1 MFSNSQN
8 VTINRK
14 ISGRTTKAMT
24 SNITEFQ
31 LIPASKEP
39 ASSIKDKLVTVSSQ
53 PGVYLMKDVHGK
65 VIYVGKAR
73 SLKKRLASYFPRIG
87 NSTSRMDMK
96 TEILVQNI
104 SDFDTIITDSEK
116 EALIL
121 ESNLIKRYKPRY
133 NVILKDDKRYPSLRL
148 DINNPY
154 PNLTV
159 VRKISKD
166 GALYFGPFSSSAA
179 VQKTLKII
187 HKTFKLRKCKQK
199 DFKRRTRPCLNYQI
213 ASCFAPCCLD
223 VDKKNYNDIVKEV
236 VLFLK
241 GRTPALIKKLKQEM
255 ISAANVRDYEK
266 AAVLRDKMFAL
277 EQTLE
282 KQVVV
287 TNDFKDR
294 DVLGIAKSEENSIVT
309 LLFIRSGFLV
319 GTRNFIFSETM
330 STKSEMI
337 GAFILQYYDKTHFVP
352 KEILVPIPLEDA
364 FLTEEIL
371 SNIKGQ
377 KVKILS
383 PKRGKKVRLVKMA
396 CQNAKNS
403 LREHITEVSKDT
415 QLLVRLQQRLKM
427 DRLPF
432 RIECFDNSSI
442 SGKDAVSCMVVFEKG
457 KPNKSL
463 YRKYKLKTAMAKDDY
478 ACMAEVLNRR
488 YGKGKTSESYPD
500 ILMVDGG
507 KGQLSIAVSVI
518 ASLKLEKEIQL
529 ISIAKKNETKGETQD
544 KIYKPG
550 QANPV
555 NLGREGDLILFLE
568 RIRDEAHR
576 FAITFHRKRRSKTL
590 MHSSLDSIQ
599 GVGEKRKLILLK
611 HFKSIKNIRAATLG
625 ELSALP
631 GISYKTAEKIKKSLE
646 SSE

>member
-1 MFSNSQN
+1 M
-8 VTINRK
+8 
-14 ISGRTTKAMT
+14 
-24 SNITEFQ
+24 
-31 LIPASKEP
+31 ASKKIKFESTSVGEDP
-39 ASSIKDKLVTVSSQ
+39 ESSIKDKLAKVSSK
-53 PGVYLMKDVHGK
+53 PGVYLMKDVYGK

-73 SLKKRLASYFPRIG
+73 ILKKRLASYFSRIE
-87 NSTSRMDMK
+87 NSRSRMDMK
-96 TEILVQNI
+96 TEILIRNI
-104 SDFDTIITDSEK
+104 SNFDTIVTDSEK

-148 DINNPY
+148 DIKNPY
-154 PNLTV
+154 PNLAV
-159 VRKISKD
+159 VRKIAKD
-166 GALYFGPFSSSAA
+166 GALYFGPFSSSGA

-199 DFKRRTRPCLNYQI
+199 DFNRRTRPCLNYQI
-213 ASCFAPCCLD
+213 ESCLAPCCLD
-223 VDKKNYNDIVKEV
+223 VDNKTYDDIVKEV
-236 VLFLK
+236 ILFLK
-241 GRTPALIKKLKQEM
+241 GRTPDLIKKIKQEM
-255 ISAANVRDYEK
+255 ISAANVHDYEK

-282 KQVVV
+282 KQVAV

-294 DVLGIAKSEENSIVT
+294 DVLGIARSDENSIVT
-309 LLFIRSGFLV
+309 LLFIRSGFLI
-319 GTRNFIFSETM
+319 GTRNFKFSETM

-337 GAFILQYYDKTHFVP
+337 GAFIRQYYDTTRFIP
-352 KEILVPIPLEDA
+352 KEILVPAPLEDA
-364 FLTEEIL
+364 FLTEEML
-371 SNIKGQ
+371 SKIKGQ
-377 KVKILS
+377 KVKVLS
-383 PKRGKKVRLVKMA
+383 PKRGEKTRLVKMA

-403 LREHITEVSKDT
+403 LRELITEVSKDT
-415 QLLVRLQQRLKM
+415 QLLIRLQQRLKM

-457 KPNKSL
+457 TPNKSL
-463 YRKYKLKTAMAKDDY
+463 YRKYRLKTAIAKDDY

-488 YGKGKTSESYPD
+488 YGKKNKTSEPYPD
-500 ILMVDGG
+500 IIMVDGG
-507 KGQLSIAVSVI
+507 KGQLNIAVSVLT
-518 ASLKLEKEIQL
+518 SLELEKKIQL
-529 ISIAKKNETKGETQD
+529 ISIAKKIGEKGEVQD

-550 QANPV
+550 QVNPV

-576 FAITFHRKRRSKTL
+576 FAISFHRQRRSKTL

-599 GVGEKRKLILLK
+599 GVGKKRKLILIK
-611 HFKSIKNIRAATLG
+611 HFKSIKKIRAATPE

-631 GISYKTAEKIKKSLE
+631 GISHKIAEKIKNSLN
-646 SSE
+646 SE

>member
-1 MFSNSQN
+1 M
-8 VTINRK
+8 
-14 ISGRTTKAMT
+14 
-24 SNITEFQ
+24 
-31 LIPASKEP
+31 ASKKIKFESTSVGEDP
-39 ASSIKDKLVTVSSQ
+39 ESSIKDKLAKVSSK
-53 PGVYLMKDVHGK
+53 PGVYLMKDVYGK

-73 SLKKRLASYFPRIG
+73 ILKKRLASYFSRIE
-87 NSTSRMDMK
+87 NSRSRMDMK
-96 TEILVQNI
+96 TEILIRNI
-104 SDFDTIITDSEK
+104 SNFDTIVTDSEK

-148 DINNPY
+148 DIKNPY
-154 PNLTV
+154 PNLAV
-159 VRKISKD
+159 VRKIAKD
-166 GALYFGPFSSSAA
+166 GALYFGPFSSSGA

-199 DFKRRTRPCLNYQI
+199 DFNRRTRPCLNYQI
-213 ASCFAPCCLD
+213 ESCLAPCCLD
-223 VDKKNYNDIVKEV
+223 VDNKTYDDIVKEV
-236 VLFLK
+236 ILFLK
-241 GRTPALIKKLKQEM
+241 GRTPDLIKKIKQEM
-255 ISAANVRDYEK
+255 ISAANVHDYEK

-282 KQVVV
+282 KQVAV

-294 DVLGIAKSEENSIVT
+294 DVLGIARSDENSIVT
-309 LLFIRSGFLV
+309 LLFIRSGFLI
-319 GTRNFIFSETM
+319 GTRNFKFSETM

-337 GAFILQYYDKTHFVP
+337 GAFIRQYYDTTRFIP
-352 KEILVPIPLEDA
+352 KEILVPAPLEDA
-364 FLTEEIL
+364 FLTEEML
-371 SNIKGQ
+371 SKIKGQ
-377 KVKILS
+377 KVKVLS
-383 PKRGKKVRLVKMA
+383 PKRGEKTRLVKMA

-403 LREHITEVSKDT
+403 LRELITEVSKDT
-415 QLLVRLQQRLKM
+415 QLLIRLQQRLKM

-463 YRKYKLKTAMAKDDY
+463 YRKYRLKTAIAKDDY

-488 YGKGKTSESYPD
+488 YGKKNKTSEPYPD

-507 KGQLSIAVSVI
+507 KGQLNIAVSVLT
-518 ASLKLEKEIQL
+518 SLELEKKIQL
-529 ISIAKKNETKGETQD
+529 ISIVKKIGEKGEVQD

-550 QANPV
+550 QVNPV

-576 FAITFHRKRRSKTL
+576 FAISFHRQRRSKTL

-599 GVGEKRKLILLK
+599 GVGKKRKLILIK
-611 HFKSIKNIRAATLG
+611 HFKSIKKIRAATPE

-631 GISYKTAEKIKKSLE
+631 GISHKIAEKIKNSLN
-646 SSE
+646 SE

>member
-1 MFSNSQN
+1 
-8 VTINRK
+8 
-14 ISGRTTKAMT
+14 MT
-24 SNITEFQ
+24 SKETKFE
-31 LIPASKEP
+31 LTSAGEYPASG
-39 ASSIKDKLVTVSSQ
+39 IKDKLALVSSQ
-53 PGVYLMKDVHGK
+53 PGVYLMKDTHGK
-65 VIYVGKAR
+65 VIYVGKAK
-73 SLKKRLASYFPRIG
+73 SLKKRLSSYFARIG
-87 NSTSRMDMK
+87 NSTSRTDMK
-96 TEILVQNI
+96 TEILIRNI
-104 SDFDTIITDSEK
+104 WDFDTIITDSEK

-187 HKTFKLRKCKQK
+187 HKAFRLRKCKQK

-213 ASCFAPCCLD
+213 ASCLGPCCLE
-223 VDKKNYNDIVKEV
+223 VDNKIYDNIVKEV

-241 GRTPALIKKLKQEM
+241 GRTPDLIKKIKQEM
-255 ISAANVRDYEK
+255 ISAANVHDYEK
-266 AAVLRDKMFAL
+266 AAVLRDRMFAL

-282 KQVVV
+282 KQVAV

-294 DVLGIAKSEENSIVT
+294 DVLGIARSDENSIFT
-309 LLFIRSGFLV
+309 LLFIRSGFV
-319 GTRNFIFSETM
+319 IGTRNFKFSKTM
-330 STKSEMI
+330 STDTEMI
-337 GAFILQYYDKTHFVP
+337 GAFIRQYYDKTHFVP
-352 KEILVPIPLEDA
+352 KEILVPTPLEDA
-364 FLTEEIL
+364 CLTEEML
-371 SNIKGQ
+371 SKIKGQ
-377 KVKILS
+377 KVKVFL
-383 PKRGKKVRLVKMA
+383 PKRGEKVRLVKMA

-403 LREHITEVSKDT
+403 LRELISEVSKDT

-427 DRLPF
+427 DRIPF
-432 RIECFDNSSI
+432 RIECFDNSSF

-457 KPNKSL
+457 QPNKSL
-463 YRKYKLKTAMAKDDY
+463 YRKYRLQTAMAKDDY

-488 YGKGKTSESYPD
+488 YGKDKTSEPYPD

-507 KGQLSIAVSVI
+507 KGQLNIAVAVLS
-518 ASLKLEKEIQL
+518 SLKLEKKVQL
-529 ISIAKKNETKGETQD
+529 ISIAKRDEKKGEAQD

-555 NLGREGDLILFLE
+555 NLGREGELILFLE
-568 RIRDEAHR
+568 RVRDEAHR
-576 FAITFHRKRRSKTL
+576 FAISFHRKRRIKTL
-590 MHSSLDSIQ
+590 MHSSLDSIP

-611 HFKSIKNIRAATLG
+611 HFKSIKKIRAATLE

-631 GISYKTAEKIKKSLE
+631 GISYQIAEKIKNSLKA
-646 SSE
+646 SE

>member
-1 MFSNSQN
+1 
-8 VTINRK
+8 
-14 ISGRTTKAMT
+14 MT
-24 SNITEFQ
+24 SKKTKFELTSVNED
-31 LIPASKEP
+31 P
-39 ASSIKDKLVTVSSQ
+39 ASSIKAKLAKVSSL
-53 PGVYLMKDVHGK
+53 PGVYLMKDANGK
-65 VIYVGKAR
+65 VIYVGKAI
-73 SLKKRLASYFPRIG
+73 SLKKRLASYFARIG
-87 NSTSRMDMK
+87 NSTSRTDMK
-96 TEILVQNI
+96 TEILIRNI
-104 SDFDTIITDSEK
+104 SGFDTIITDSEK

-148 DINNPY
+148 DIKNPY

-166 GALYFGPFSSSAA
+166 GALYFGPFSSSSA

-187 HKTFKLRKCKQK
+187 HRTFRLRKCKQK
-199 DFKRRTRPCLNYQI
+199 DFNRRTRPCLNNQI
-213 ASCFAPCCLD
+213 ASCLGPCCLE
-223 VDKKNYNDIVKEV
+223 VDNKIYDDIVKEV

-241 GRTPALIKKLKQEM
+241 GRTPDLIKKIKQEM
-255 ISAANVRDYEK
+255 ISAATVRDYEK

-282 KQVVV
+282 KQVAV

-294 DVLGIAKSEENSIVT
+294 DVLGIARSDENSMFI
-309 LLFIRSGFLV
+309 LLFIRSGFLI
-319 GTRNFIFSETM
+319 GTRNFKFSETM
-330 STKSEMI
+330 STESEMI
-337 GAFILQYYDKTHFVP
+337 GAFIRQYYDTTRFIP
-352 KEILVPIPLEDA
+352 KEILLPTPIEDA
-364 FLTEEIL
+364 FLTEEML
-371 SNIKGQ
+371 SKIKRQ
-377 KVKILS
+377 KVKVLS
-383 PKRGKKVRLVKMA
+383 PKRGEKVRLVKMA

-403 LREHITEVSKDT
+403 LRELIAEVSKDT

-427 DRLPF
+427 DRIPF

-463 YRKYKLKTAMAKDDY
+463 YRKYRLKTTIAKDDY
-478 ACMAEVLNRR
+478 ACMAEVLSRR
-488 YGKGKTSESYPD
+488 YRKGNTSEPYPD

-507 KGQLSIAVSVI
+507 KGQLSIAVAVI
-518 ASLKLEKEIQL
+518 ASLKLEKIIQL
-529 ISIAKKNETKGETQD
+529 ISIAKKNEKKGETQD

-555 NLGREGDLILFLE
+555 NLGRKGDLILFLE

-576 FAITFHRKRRSKTL
+576 FAISFHRERRIKTL

-611 HFKSIKNIRAATLG
+611 HFKTIKKIRTATVE

-631 GISYKTAEKIKKSLE
+631 GFNLKIATNIKKALYKKP
-646 SSE
+646 

>member
-1 MFSNSQN
+1 
-8 VTINRK
+8 
-14 ISGRTTKAMT
+14 MT
-24 SNITEFQ
+24 SKKTKSEITSARED
-31 LIPASKEP
+31 SEN
-39 ASSIKDKLVTVSSQ
+39 SIKDKLAKVSSQ
-53 PGVYLMKDVHGK
+53 PGVYLMKDTHGK

-73 SLKKRLASYFPRIG
+73 SLKKRLASYFARIG
-87 NSTSRMDMK
+87 NSASRMDMK
-96 TEILVQNI
+96 TEILIRNI

-148 DINNPY
+148 DIKDPY
-154 PNLTV
+154 PNLIV
-159 VRKISKD
+159 VRKIAKD
-166 GALYFGPFSSSAA
+166 GALYFGPFSSSVA

-187 HKTFKLRKCKQK
+187 HKTFRLRKCKQK
-199 DFKRRTRPCLNYQI
+199 DFNRRTRPCLNYQI
-213 ASCFAPCCLD
+213 ASCLGPCCLE
-223 VDKKNYNDIVKEV
+223 VDNKIYDNIIKEV

-241 GRTPALIKKLKQEM
+241 GRTPDLIKKIKQEM
-255 ISAANVRDYEK
+255 ISAANVHDFEK

-282 KQVVV
+282 KQVAV

-294 DVLGIAKSEENSIVT
+294 DVLGVARSDENSMLTI
-309 LLFIRSGFLV
+309 LFIRSGFLI
-319 GTRNFIFSETM
+319 GTRNFKFSKTM
-330 STKSEMI
+330 STDSEMI
-337 GAFILQYYDKTHFVP
+337 GEFIRQYYDATRFIP
-352 KEILVPIPLEDA
+352 KEILTPKPPEDA

-371 SNIKGQ
+371 SAVKGQ

-383 PKRGKKVRLVKMA
+383 PKRGEKVRLIKMA
-396 CQNAKNS
+396 YQNAQNS
-403 LREHITEVSKDT
+403 LREFIADMSRDF
-415 QLLVRLQQRLKM
+415 QLFVRLQQRLKM
-427 DRLPF
+427 DRIPF

-463 YRKYKLKTAMAKDDY
+463 YRKYKLKTAIAKDDY
-478 ACMAEVLNRR
+478 ACMAEVLYRR
-488 YGKGKTSESYPD
+488 YGKDKTSESYPD

-507 KGQLSIAVSVI
+507 KGQLSIAVSVLT
-518 ASLKLEKEIQL
+518 SLKLEKKIQL
-529 ISIAKKNETKGETQD
+529 ISIAKRNDKKGETQD

-555 NLGREGDLILFLE
+555 NLGREGDLVLFLE

-576 FAITFHRKRRSKTL
+576 FAISFHRKRRIKTL
-590 MHSSLDSIQ
+590 MRSSLDSIQ

-611 HFKSIKNIRAATLG
+611 HFKSIKKIRAATLE

-631 GISYKTAEKIKKSLE
+631 GISYKLAKTIKNGLS
-646 SSE
+646 

>member
-1 MFSNSQN
+1 
-8 VTINRK
+8 
-14 ISGRTTKAMT
+14 
-24 SNITEFQ
+24 
-31 LIPASKEP
+31 
-39 ASSIKDKLVTVSSQ
+39 
-53 PGVYLMKDVHGK
+53 MKDTHGK

-73 SLKKRLASYFPRIG
+73 SLKKRLASYFARIE
-87 NSTSRMDMK
+87 NSASRMDMK
-96 TEILVQNI
+96 TEILIRNI

-148 DINNPY
+148 DIKDPY
-154 PNLTV
+154 PNLIV
-159 VRKISKD
+159 VRKIAKD
-166 GALYFGPFSSSAA
+166 GALYFGPFASSVA

-187 HKTFKLRKCKQK
+187 HKTFRLRKCKQK
-199 DFKRRTRPCLNYQI
+199 DFNRRTRPCLNYQI
-213 ASCFAPCCLD
+213 GSCLGPCCLK
-223 VDKKNYNDIVKEV
+223 VDNKIYDNIVKEV

-241 GRTPALIKKLKQEM
+241 GKTPDLIKKIKQEM
-255 ISAANVRDYEK
+255 ISAAKVHDFEK

-282 KQVVV
+282 KQVAV

-294 DVLGIAKSEENSIVT
+294 DVLGVARSDENSMLTI
-309 LLFIRSGFLV
+309 LFIRSGFLI
-319 GTRNFIFSETM
+319 GTRNFKFSKTM
-330 STKSEMI
+330 STDPEMI
-337 GAFILQYYDKTHFVP
+337 GEFIRQYYDATRFIP
-352 KEILVPIPLEDA
+352 KEILTPKPPEDA

-371 SNIKGQ
+371 STIKGQ

-383 PKRGKKVRLVKMA
+383 PKRGEKVRLIKMA
-396 CQNAKNS
+396 YQNAQNS
-403 LREHITEVSKDT
+403 LRELIADMSRDS
-415 QLLVRLQQRLKM
+415 QLFIRLQQRLKM
-427 DRLPF
+427 DRTPF

-463 YRKYKLKTAMAKDDY
+463 YRKYKLQTAIAKDDY
-478 ACMAEVLNRR
+478 ACMAEVLYRR
-488 YGKGKTSESYPD
+488 YGKDKTSKPYPD

-507 KGQLSIAVSVI
+507 KGQLNIAFSILT
-518 ASLKLEKEIQL
+518 SLKLEKKIQL
-529 ISIAKKNETKGETQD
+529 ISIAKRNDKKGETQD

-576 FAITFHRKRRSKTL
+576 FAISFHRKRRIKTL

-611 HFKSIKNIRAATLG
+611 HFKSIKKIRAATLE

-631 GISYKTAEKIKKSLE
+631 GISHNLAKTIKNGLS
-646 SSE
+646 

>member
-1 MFSNSQN
+1 
-8 VTINRK
+8 
-14 ISGRTTKAMT
+14 MT
-24 SNITEFQ
+24 SKKTKSEITSVRED
-31 LIPASKEP
+31 SEN
-39 ASSIKDKLVTVSSQ
+39 SIKDKLAKVSSQ
-53 PGVYLMKDVHGK
+53 PGVYLMKDTHGK

-73 SLKKRLASYFPRIG
+73 SLKKRLASYFARIG
-87 NSTSRMDMK
+87 NSASRTDMK
-96 TEILVQNI
+96 TEILIRNI

-148 DINNPY
+148 DIKDPY
-154 PNLTV
+154 PNLIV
-159 VRKISKD
+159 VRKIAKD

-187 HKTFKLRKCKQK
+187 HKTFRLRKCKQK
-199 DFKRRTRPCLNYQI
+199 DFNRRTRPCLNYQI
-213 ASCFAPCCLD
+213 ASCLGPCCLD
-223 VDKKNYNDIVKEV
+223 VDNKIYDSIVKEV

-241 GRTPALIKKLKQEM
+241 GKTPDLIKRIKQEM
-255 ISAANVRDYEK
+255 IYAANVHDFEN

-282 KQVVV
+282 KQVAV

-294 DVLGIAKSEENSIVT
+294 DVLGVARSDENSMLTI
-309 LLFIRSGFLV
+309 LFIRSGFLI
-319 GTRNFIFSETM
+319 GKRNFKFSKTM
-330 STKSEMI
+330 STDSEMI
-337 GAFILQYYDKTHFVP
+337 GEFIRQYYDTTRFIP
-352 KEILVPIPLEDA
+352 KEILTPKPPEDV

-371 SNIKGQ
+371 STIKGQ

-383 PKRGKKVRLVKMA
+383 PKRGEKVRLIKMA
-396 CQNAKNS
+396 YQNAQNS
-403 LREHITEVSKDT
+403 LRELIADMSRDS
-415 QLLVRLQQRLKM
+415 QLFVRLQQRLKM
-427 DRLPF
+427 DRIPF
-432 RIECFDNSSI
+432 RIECFDNSNI

-463 YRKYKLKTAMAKDDY
+463 YRKYKLKTTIARDDY
-478 ACMAEVLNRR
+478 ACMAEVLYRR
-488 YGKGKTSESYPD
+488 YGKDKKSEPYPD

-507 KGQLSIAVSVI
+507 KGQLNIAVSVLT
-518 ASLKLEKEIQL
+518 SLKLEKKIQL
-529 ISIAKKNETKGETQD
+529 ISIAKRNDKKGETQD

-576 FAITFHRKRRSKTL
+576 FAISFHRKRRIKTL
-590 MHSSLDSIQ
+590 LHSSLDSIQ

-611 HFKSIKNIRAATLG
+611 HFKSIKKIRAATIE

-631 GISYKTAEKIKKSLE
+631 GISQKLAKTIKNGLS
-646 SSE
+646 

>member
-1 MFSNSQN
+1 
-8 VTINRK
+8 
-14 ISGRTTKAMT
+14 MT
-24 SNITEFQ
+24 SKRKKNESTLAKVDPQFRIKGK
-31 LIPASKEP
+31 LSK
-39 ASSIKDKLVTVSSQ
+39 VSSQ
-53 PGVYLMKDVHGK
+53 SGVYLMKNVHGK

-73 SLKKRLASYFPRIG
+73 SLKKRLASYFTRIG
-87 NSTSRMDMK
+87 NTTSQTDMK
-96 TEILVQNI
+96 TEILIRNI

-121 ESNLIKRYKPRY
+121 ESNLIKRFKPRY

-154 PNLTV
+154 PNLVV
-159 VRKISKD
+159 VRKIAKD

-199 DFKRRTRPCLNYQI
+199 EFKRRTRPCLNYQI
-213 ASCFAPCCLD
+213 GSCLGPCCLEINSQVYD
-223 VDKKNYNDIVKEV
+223 DIVKEV

-241 GRTPALIKKLKQEM
+241 GRTPDLIKKIKQDM
-255 ISAANVRDYEK
+255 ISAANEHEYEK

-277 EQTLE
+277 EQTLS
-282 KQVVV
+282 KQVAV

-294 DVLGIAKSEENSIVT
+294 DVIGVARSDENSMLTI
-309 LLFIRSGFLV
+309 LFIRSGFLI
-319 GTRNFIFSETM
+319 GTRNFKFSKTM
-330 STKSEMI
+330 STDPEMI
-337 GAFILQYYDKTHFVP
+337 GEFIRQYYDATRFIP
-352 KEILVPIPLEDA
+352 KEILTPKPPEDA

-371 SNIKGQ
+371 STIKGQ

-383 PKRGKKVRLVKMA
+383 PKRGEKVRLIKMA
-396 CQNAKNS
+396 YQNAQNS
-403 LREHITEVSKDT
+403 LRELIADMSRNS
-415 QLLVRLQQRLKM
+415 QLFIRLQQRLKM
-427 DRLPF
+427 DRTPF

-463 YRKYKLKTAMAKDDY
+463 YRKYKLQTAIAKDDY
-478 ACMAEVLNRR
+478 ACMAEVLYRR
-488 YGKGKTSESYPD
+488 YGKDKTSKPYPD

-507 KGQLSIAVSVI
+507 KGQLNIAFSILT
-518 ASLKLEKEIQL
+518 SLKLEKKIQL
-529 ISIAKKNETKGETQD
+529 ISIAKRNEKKGEKQD

-576 FAITFHRKRRSKTL
+576 FAISFHRKRRIKTL

-611 HFKSIKNIRAATLG
+611 HFKSIKKIRAATLE

-631 GISYKTAEKIKKSLE
+631 GISHNLAKTIKNGLS
-646 SSE
+646 

>member
-1 MFSNSQN
+1 
-8 VTINRK
+8 
-14 ISGRTTKAMT
+14 MT
-24 SNITEFQ
+24 SKKTKFESTSVGQ
-31 LIPASKEP
+31 DPET
-39 ASSIKDKLVTVSSQ
+39 SIKDKLAKVSSK
-53 PGVYLMKDVHGK
+53 PGVYLMKDIHGK

-73 SLKKRLASYFPRIG
+73 ILKKRLGSYFARIE
-87 NSTSRMDMK
+87 NSRSRLDMK
-96 TEILVQNI
+96 TEILVRNI
-104 SDFDTIITDSEK
+104 SNFDTIITDSEK

-148 DINNPY
+148 DIKNPY
-154 PNLTV
+154 PNLDV
-159 VRKISKD
+159 VRKIAKD
-166 GALYFGPFSSSAA
+166 GALYFGPFSSSGA

-199 DFKRRTRPCLNYQI
+199 DFNRRTRPCLNNQI
-213 ASCFAPCCLD
+213 ESCLAPCCLD
-223 VDKKNYNDIVKEV
+223 VDNKTYDDIVKEV
-236 VLFLK
+236 ILFLK
-241 GRTPALIKKLKQEM
+241 GRTPDLIKKIKQEM
-255 ISAANVRDYEK
+255 ISAANVHDYEK

-282 KQVVV
+282 KQVAV

-294 DVLGIAKSEENSIVT
+294 DVLGIARSDENSIVT
-309 LLFIRSGFLV
+309 LLFIRSGYLI
-319 GTRNFIFSETM
+319 GTRNFKFSETM

-337 GAFILQYYDKTHFVP
+337 GAFIRQYYDTTRFVP
-352 KEILVPIPLEDA
+352 KEILVPAPLEDA
-364 FLTEEIL
+364 FLTEEML
-371 SNIKGQ
+371 SKIKGQ
-377 KVKILS
+377 KVKVLA
-383 PKRGKKVRLVKMA
+383 PKRGEKARLVKMA

-403 LREHITEVSKDT
+403 LREFITELSKDT
-415 QLLVRLQQRLKM
+415 QLLLRLQQRLKM

-442 SGKDAVSCMVVFEKG
+442 YGKDAVSCMVVFEKG

-463 YRKYKLKTAMAKDDY
+463 YRKYRLKTALAKDDY

-488 YGKGKTSESYPD
+488 YGKKSNTSEPYPD

-507 KGQLSIAVSVI
+507 KGQLNIAVSVLT
-518 ASLKLEKEIQL
+518 SLKLEKKIQL
-529 ISIAKKNETKGETQD
+529 ISIAKRIEEKGEMQD

-568 RIRDEAHR
+568 KIRDEAHR
-576 FAITFHRKRRSKTL
+576 FAISFHRKQRSKTL
-590 MHSSLDSIQ
+590 MHSSLDSIR
-599 GVGEKRKLILLK
+599 GVGKKRKMILFK
-611 HFKSIKNIRAATLG
+611 HFKSVKKIRAATLE

-631 GISYKTAEKIKKSLE
+631 GISYNIAKKIKDSLNNE
-646 SSE
+646 

>member
-1 MFSNSQN
+1 M
-8 VTINRK
+8 
-14 ISGRTTKAMT
+14 
-24 SNITEFQ
+24 
-31 LIPASKEP
+31 ASKKIKFESTSVGEGP
-39 ASSIKDKLVTVSSQ
+39 ESSIKDKLAKVSSK
-53 PGVYLMKDVHGK
+53 PGVYLMKDVYGK

-73 SLKKRLASYFPRIG
+73 ILKKRLASYFSSIE
-87 NSTSRMDMK
+87 NSRSRMDMK
-96 TEILVQNI
+96 TEILIRNI
-104 SDFDTIITDSEK
+104 SNFDTIITDSEK

-148 DINNPY
+148 DIKNPY
-154 PNLTV
+154 PNLAV
-159 VRKISKD
+159 VRKIAKD
-166 GALYFGPFSSSAA
+166 GALYFGPFSSSGA

-199 DFKRRTRPCLNYQI
+199 DFNRRTRPCLNYQI
-213 ASCFAPCCLD
+213 ESCLAPCCLD
-223 VDKKNYNDIVKEV
+223 VDNKTYDDIVKEV
-236 VLFLK
+236 ILFLK
-241 GRTPALIKKLKQEM
+241 GRTPDLIKKIKQEM
-255 ISAANVRDYEK
+255 ISAANVHDYEK

-282 KQVVV
+282 KQVAV

-294 DVLGIAKSEENSIVT
+294 DVLGIARSDENSIIT
-309 LLFIRSGFLV
+309 LLFIRSGFLI
-319 GTRNFIFSETM
+319 GTRNFKFSETM

-337 GAFILQYYDKTHFVP
+337 GAFIRQYYDTTRFIP
-352 KEILVPIPLEDA
+352 KEILVPAPLEDA
-364 FLTEEIL
+364 FLTEEML
-371 SNIKGQ
+371 SKIKGQ
-377 KVKILS
+377 KVKVLS
-383 PKRGKKVRLVKMA
+383 PKRGEKTRLVKMA
-396 CQNAKNS
+396 CKNAKNS
-403 LREHITEVSKDT
+403 LRELITEVSKDT
-415 QLLVRLQQRLKM
+415 QLLIRLQQRLKM

-463 YRKYKLKTAMAKDDY
+463 YRKYRLKTAIAKDDY

-488 YGKGKTSESYPD
+488 YGKKNKTSGPYPD

-507 KGQLSIAVSVI
+507 KGQLNIAVSVLT
-518 ASLKLEKEIQL
+518 SLELEKKIQL
-529 ISIAKKNETKGETQD
+529 ISIAKKIGEKGEIQD

-550 QANPV
+550 QVNPV

-576 FAITFHRKRRSKTL
+576 FAISFHRQRRSKTL

-599 GVGEKRKLILLK
+599 GVGKKRKLILFK
-611 HFKSIKNIRAATLG
+611 HFKSIKKIRAATPE

-631 GISYKTAEKIKKSLE
+631 GISHKIAEKIKNSLN
-646 SSE
+646 SD

>member
-1 MFSNSQN
+1 
-8 VTINRK
+8 
-14 ISGRTTKAMT
+14 MT
-24 SNITEFQ
+24 SKKTKFE
-31 LIPASKEP
+31 LTSAREDP
-39 ASSIKDKLVTVSSQ
+39 ASSIKDKLAKVSSQ
-53 PGVYLMKDVHGK
+53 PGVYLMKDAHGK

-73 SLKKRLASYFPRIG
+73 SLKKRLASYFARIG

-96 TEILVQNI
+96 TEILIRNI

-148 DINNPY
+148 DIKNPY
-154 PNLTV
+154 PNLAV
-159 VRKISKD
+159 VRKISKN

-187 HKTFKLRKCKQK
+187 HKTFRLRKCKQK
-199 DFKRRTRPCLNYQI
+199 DFNRRSRPCLNYQI
-213 ASCFAPCCLD
+213 ASCLGPCCLD
-223 VDKKNYNDIVKEV
+223 VDNKIYDDIVKEV

-241 GRTPALIKKLKQEM
+241 GRTPDLIKKIKQEM
-255 ISAANVRDYEK
+255 ISAANVHDYEK

-282 KQVVV
+282 KQVAV

-294 DVLGIAKSEENSIVT
+294 DVLGIARSDENSMFT
-309 LLFIRSGFLV
+309 LLFIRSGFLI
-319 GTRNFIFSETM
+319 GTRDFKFSKTM
-330 STKSEMI
+330 STNPEII
-337 GAFILQYYDKTHFVP
+337 GEFIRQYYDTTRFVP
-352 KEILVPIPLEDA
+352 KEILVPTPLEDA
-364 FLTEEIL
+364 FLTEEML
-371 SNIKGQ
+371 SKIKGQ
-377 KVKILS
+377 KVRIMS
-383 PKRGKKVRLVKMA
+383 PKRGEKVRLVKMA

-403 LREHITEVSKDT
+403 LRELIAEVSKDT

-427 DRLPF
+427 DRIPF

-463 YRKYKLKTAMAKDDY
+463 YRKYRLKTAIAKDDY

-488 YGKGKTSESYPD
+488 YGKGKTSEPHPD

-507 KGQLSIAVSVI
+507 KGQLSIAVAVLT
-518 ASLKLEKEIQL
+518 SLKLEKKMQL
-529 ISIAKKNETKGETQD
+529 ISIAKRNEKKGETQD

-568 RIRDEAHR
+568 RIRDDAHR
-576 FAITFHRKRRSKTL
+576 FAISFHRKRRIKTL

-599 GVGEKRKLILLK
+599 GVGKKRKLILLK
-611 HFKSIKNIRAATLG
+611 HFKSIKKIRAATLE

-631 GISYKTAEKIKKSLE
+631 GISYKIAEKIENSLKA
-646 SSE
+646 SE

>member
-1 MFSNSQN
+1 
-8 VTINRK
+8 
-14 ISGRTTKAMT
+14 MT
-24 SNITEFQ
+24 SKKTQPEI
-31 LIPASKEP
+31 ASVRED
-39 ASSIKDKLVTVSSQ
+39 SENSIKDKLAKVSSQ
-53 PGVYLMKDVHGK
+53 PGVYLMKDTHGK

-73 SLKKRLASYFPRIG
+73 SLKKRLASYFARIG

-96 TEILVQNI
+96 TEILIRNI
-104 SDFDTIITDSEK
+104 SDFDTIITDTEK

-148 DINNPY
+148 DIKDPY
-154 PNLTV
+154 PNLIV
-159 VRKISKD
+159 VRKIAKD
-166 GALYFGPFSSSAA
+166 GALYFGPFSSSVA

-187 HKTFKLRKCKQK
+187 HKTFRLRKCKQK
-199 DFKRRTRPCLNYQI
+199 DFNRRTRPCLNYQI
-213 ASCFAPCCLD
+213 ASCLGPCCLE
-223 VDKKNYNDIVKEV
+223 VDNKIYDDIVKEV

-241 GRTPALIKKLKQEM
+241 GRTPDLIKKIKQEM
-255 ISAANVRDYEK
+255 ISAANVHDFEK

-282 KQVVV
+282 KQVAV

-294 DVLGIAKSEENSIVT
+294 DVLGIARSDENSMVT
-309 LLFIRSGFLV
+309 ILFIRSGFLI
-319 GTRNFIFSETM
+319 GTRNFKFSKTM
-330 STKSEMI
+330 STDPEIISE
-337 GAFILQYYDKTHFVP
+337 FIRQYYDITRFIP
-352 KEILVPIPLEDA
+352 QEILTPKPLGDA

-371 SNIKGQ
+371 STIKGQ

-383 PKRGKKVRLVKMA
+383 PKRGEKVRLIKMA

-403 LREHITEVSKDT
+403 LRELIADVSKDS
-415 QLLVRLQQRLKM
+415 QLFVRLQQRLKM
-427 DRLPF
+427 DRIPF

-463 YRKYKLKTAMAKDDY
+463 YRKYRLKTAIAKDDY
-478 ACMAEVLNRR
+478 ACMAEVLCRR
-488 YGKGKTSESYPD
+488 YGKGKTSEPYPD

-507 KGQLSIAVSVI
+507 KGQLSIAVSVL
-518 ASLKLEKEIQL
+518 ASLKLEKNIQL
-529 ISIAKKNETKGETQD
+529 ISIAKKNEKKGETQD

-576 FAITFHRKRRSKTL
+576 FAISFHRKRRIKTL

-611 HFKSIKNIRAATLG
+611 HFKSIKKIRAATLE

-631 GISYKTAEKIKKSLE
+631 GISYKLANTIKNGLS
-646 SSE
+646 

>member
-1 MFSNSQN
+1 M
-8 VTINRK
+8 
-14 ISGRTTKAMT
+14 
-24 SNITEFQ
+24 
-31 LIPASKEP
+31 ASKKTKFELTSTSKDP
-39 ASSIKDKLVTVSSQ
+39 AFSVKDKLVKVSSQ
-53 PGVYLMKDVHGK
+53 PGVYLMKDAHDK

-73 SLKKRLASYFPRIG
+73 SLKKRLASYFARIG

-96 TEILVQNI
+96 TEILIRKI
-104 SDFDTIITDSEK
+104 SDFDTIITHTEK

-121 ESNLIKRYKPRY
+121 ESNLIKRYRPRY

-159 VRKISKD
+159 VRKIAKND
-166 GALYFGPFSSSAA
+166 ALYFGPFSSSAA
-179 VQKTLKII
+179 VHKTLKII
-187 HKTFKLRKCKQK
+187 HKTFRLRKCKQK
-199 DFKRRTRPCLNYQI
+199 DFNSRTRPCLNYQI
-213 ASCFAPCCLD
+213 ASCLGPCCLD
-223 VDKKNYNDIVKEV
+223 VDNKIYDDIVKEV
-236 VLFLK
+236 ILFLR
-241 GRTPALIKKLKQEM
+241 GRTPDLIKKIKQDM
-255 ISAANVRDYEK
+255 ISAANVHDYEK

-282 KQVVV
+282 KQVAV

-294 DVLGIAKSEENSIVT
+294 DVLGIARSDENSMFT
-309 LLFIRSGFLV
+309 LLFIRSGFLI
-319 GTRNFIFSETM
+319 GTRNFKFSETM
-330 STKSEMI
+330 STESEMI
-337 GAFILQYYDKTHFVP
+337 GAFIRQYYDTTRFVP
-352 KEILVPIPLEDA
+352 KEILIPTPLEDA
-364 FLTEEIL
+364 FLTEEML
-371 SNIKGQ
+371 SKIKKQ
-377 KVKILS
+377 KVRIMS
-383 PKRGKKVRLVKMA
+383 PKRGEKVRLIKMA

-403 LREHITEVSKDT
+403 LRELIAEVSKDT

-427 DRLPF
+427 DRIPF

-463 YRKYKLKTAMAKDDY
+463 YRKYRLKTAIAQDDY

-488 YGKGKTSESYPD
+488 YGKGKTSEPHPD

-507 KGQLSIAVSVI
+507 KGQLSIAVAVLT
-518 ASLKLEKEIQL
+518 SLKLEKKIQL
-529 ISIAKKNETKGETQD
+529 ISIAKRNDKKGEIQD
-544 KIYKPG
+544 KIYKSG

-568 RIRDEAHR
+568 RIRDESHR
-576 FAITFHRKRRSKTL
+576 FAISFHRKRRSKTL

-611 HFKSIKNIRAATLG
+611 HFKSIKKIRAATLE
-625 ELSALP
+625 ELSAMP
-631 GISYKTAEKIKKSLE
+631 GISFKIAEKIKNSLKA
-646 SSE
+646 SD

>member
-1 MFSNSQN
+1 
-8 VTINRK
+8 
-14 ISGRTTKAMT
+14 MT
-24 SNITEFQ
+24 SKKTKSESTSVGDD
-31 LIPASKEP
+31 PE
-39 ASSIKDKLVTVSSQ
+39 SSIKDKLDKVSSK

-73 SLKKRLASYFPRIG
+73 ILKKRLASYFPRIEN
-87 NSTSRMDMK
+87 NSRSRLDMK
-96 TEILVQNI
+96 TEILIRNI
-104 SDFDTIITDSEK
+104 SNFDTIITDSEK

-148 DINNPY
+148 DIKNPY
-154 PNLTV
+154 PNLSV
-159 VRKISKD
+159 VRKIAKD
-166 GALYFGPFSSSAA
+166 GALYFGPFSSSGA

-199 DFKRRTRPCLNYQI
+199 DFNRRTRPCLNYQI
-213 ASCFAPCCLD
+213 ESCLAPCCLD
-223 VDKKNYNDIVKEV
+223 VENKTYDDIVKEV
-236 VLFLK
+236 ILFLK
-241 GRTPALIKKLKQEM
+241 GRTPDLIKKIKLEM
-255 ISAANVRDYEK
+255 ISAANVHDYEE

-282 KQVVV
+282 KQVAV

-294 DVLGIAKSEENSIVT
+294 DVIGIARSDENSIVT
-309 LLFIRSGFLV
+309 LLFIRSGFLI
-319 GTRNFIFSETM
+319 GTRNFKFSETM

-337 GAFILQYYDKTHFVP
+337 GTFIRQYYDTTRFVP
-352 KEILVPIPLEDA
+352 KEILVPAPLEDI
-364 FLTEEIL
+364 FLIEEML
-371 SNIKGQ
+371 CKIKGQ
-377 KVKILS
+377 KVKVLS
-383 PKRGKKVRLVKMA
+383 PKRGEKVRLIKMA

-403 LREHITEVSKDT
+403 LRELITEVSKDT
-415 QLLVRLQQRLKM
+415 QLLIRLQQRLKM

-463 YRKYKLKTAMAKDDY
+463 YRKYRLKTSMAKDDY

-488 YGKGKTSESYPD
+488 YGKKGKTSEPYPD

-507 KGQLSIAVSVI
+507 KGQLNIAVSVLT
-518 ASLKLEKEIQL
+518 SLKLEKDIQL
-529 ISIAKKNETKGETQD
+529 ISIAKKNEKKGETQD

-576 FAITFHRKRRSKTL
+576 FAISFHRKRRSRRL

-599 GVGEKRKLILLK
+599 GVGKKRKLILFK
-611 HFKSIKNIRAATLG
+611 HFKSVKKIRAATLE

-631 GISYKTAEKIKKSLE
+631 GISHKIAKKIKSSLN
-646 SSE
+646 SE

>member
-1 MFSNSQN
+1 M
-8 VTINRK
+8 TPRK
-14 ISGRTTKAMT
+14 TKSEIT
-24 SNITEFQ
+24 SVREDPET
-31 LIPASKEP
+31 
-39 ASSIKDKLVTVSSQ
+39 SIKDKLAKVSSQ
-53 PGVYLMKDVHGK
+53 SGVYLMKDVFGK

-73 SLKKRLASYFPRIG
+73 NLKKRLASYFARIG
-87 NSTSRMDMK
+87 NSTSRTDMK
-96 TEILVQNI
+96 TEILIRNI
-104 SDFDTIITDSEK
+104 SDFYTIITDSEK

-148 DINNPY
+148 DIKNPY
-154 PNLTV
+154 PNLMV
-159 VRKISKD
+159 VRKIAKD

-187 HKTFKLRKCKQK
+187 HKTFRLRKCKQK
-199 DFKRRTRPCLNYQI
+199 DFNRRTRPCLNYQI
-213 ASCFAPCCLD
+213 SSCLGPCCLEVNNKIYD
-223 VDKKNYNDIVKEV
+223 DIVKEV

-241 GRTPALIKKLKQEM
+241 GRTPDLIKKIKQEM
-255 ISAANVRDYEK
+255 ISAANVHDFEK

-282 KQVVV
+282 KQVAV

-294 DVLGIAKSEENSIVT
+294 DVLGIARSDENSMLTI
-309 LLFIRSGFLV
+309 LFIRSGFLI
-319 GTRNFIFSETM
+319 GTRNFEFSKTI
-330 STKSEMI
+330 STESEMI
-337 GAFILQYYDKTHFVP
+337 AEFIRQYYDTTRFIP
-352 KEILVPIPLEDA
+352 KEILTPKPLEDA
-364 FLTEEIL
+364 FLTEEML
-371 SNIKGQ
+371 STIKGQ

-383 PKRGKKVRLVKMA
+383 PKRGEKFRLIKMA
-396 CQNAKNS
+396 DQNAKNS
-403 LREHITEVSKDT
+403 LRELIAEVSKDS
-415 QLLVRLQQRLKM
+415 QLLDRLHQRLKM
-427 DRLPF
+427 NRIPF

-442 SGKDAVSCMVVFEKG
+442 SGKDAVSCMVVFENG

-463 YRKYKLKTAMAKDDY
+463 YRKYRLNTATAKDDY
-478 ACMAEVLNRR
+478 ACMAEVLSRR
-488 YGKGKTSESYPD
+488 YGKGKTSEPYPD

-507 KGQLSIAVSVI
+507 KGQLSIAVSVLT
-518 ASLKLEKEIQL
+518 SLKLEKKIQL
-529 ISIAKKNETKGETQD
+529 ISIAKRNEKKGETQD

-555 NLGREGDLILFLE
+555 NFGREGDLILLLE

-576 FAITFHRKRRSKTL
+576 FAISFHRKRRIKTL

-611 HFKSIKNIRAATLG
+611 HFKSIKKIRAATLE

-631 GISYKTAEKIKKSLE
+631 GISYNIAEKIKNSL
-646 SSE
+646 

>member
-1 MFSNSQN
+1 
-8 VTINRK
+8 
-14 ISGRTTKAMT
+14 MT
-24 SNITEFQ
+24 SKITEFE
-31 LIPASKEP
+31 LTPANEES
-39 ASSIKDKLVTVSSQ
+39 ASSIKDKLVKVSSQ

-159 VRKISKD
+159 VRKFSKD

-241 GRTPALIKKLKQEM
+241 GRTPDLIKKLKQEM
-255 ISAANVRDYEK
+255 ISAANVCDYEK

-337 GAFILQYYDKTHFVP
+337 GAFIRQYYDKIHFVP

-377 KVKILS
+377 KVKVLS

-403 LREHITEVSKDT
+403 LRELITEVSKDT

-463 YRKYKLKTAMAKDDY
+463 YRKYKLKTAMPKDDY

-488 YGKGKTSESYPD
+488 YDKGKTSEPYPD

-507 KGQLSIAVSVI
+507 KGQLSIAISVI

-529 ISIAKKNETKGETQD
+529 ISIAKRNEKKGETQD

-590 MHSSLDSIQ
+590 IHSSLDSIQ

-611 HFKSIKNIRAATLG
+611 HFKSIKNIRTATLE

-631 GISYKTAEKIKKSLE
+631 KISYKTAEKIKNSLE

>member
-1 MFSNSQN
+1 
-8 VTINRK
+8 
-14 ISGRTTKAMT
+14 MT
-24 SNITEFQ
+24 SKKTKFESTSVGQNPE
-31 LIPASKEP
+31 
-39 ASSIKDKLVTVSSQ
+39 SSVKDKLAKVSSK

-73 SLKKRLASYFPRIG
+73 ILKKRLASYFARIE
-87 NSTSRMDMK
+87 NSRSRMDMK
-96 TEILVQNI
+96 TEILIRNI
-104 SDFDTIITDSEK
+104 SNFDTIITDSEK

-148 DINNPY
+148 DIKNPY
-154 PNLTV
+154 PNLAV
-159 VRKISKD
+159 VRKIAKD
-166 GALYFGPFSSSAA
+166 GALYFGPFSSSGAI
-179 VQKTLKII
+179 QKTLKII

-199 DFKRRTRPCLNYQI
+199 DFNRRTRPCLNYQI
-213 ASCFAPCCLD
+213 ESCLAPCCLD
-223 VDKKNYNDIVKEV
+223 VSNKTYDDIVKEV
-236 VLFLK
+236 ILFLK
-241 GRTPALIKKLKQEM
+241 GRTPDLIKKIKLEM
-255 ISAANVRDYEK
+255 ISAANVHDYEK

-282 KQVVV
+282 KQVAV

-294 DVLGIAKSEENSIVT
+294 DVLGIARSDENSIVT
-309 LLFIRSGFLV
+309 LLFIRSGFLI
-319 GTRNFIFSETM
+319 GTRNFKFSETM
-330 STKSEMI
+330 STRSEMI
-337 GAFILQYYDKTHFVP
+337 GAFIRQYYDSTRFVP
-352 KEILVPIPLEDA
+352 KEILVPAPLEDA
-364 FLTEEIL
+364 FLIEEML

-377 KVKILS
+377 KVKVLS
-383 PKRGKKVRLVKMA
+383 PKRGKKARLVNMA

-403 LREHITEVSKDT
+403 LRELITEVSKDT
-415 QLLVRLQQRLKM
+415 QLLIRLQQRLKM

-432 RIECFDNSSI
+432 RIECFDNSNT

-463 YRKYKLKTAMAKDDY
+463 YRKYRLKTVLAKDDY

-488 YGKGKTSESYPD
+488 YGKKEKTSESYPD

-507 KGQLSIAVSVI
+507 KGQLNIAVSVLT
-518 ASLKLEKEIQL
+518 SLELEKKIQL
-529 ISIAKKNETKGETQD
+529 IGIAKKIEVKGEIQD

-555 NLGREGDLILFLE
+555 NLGREGDLLLFLE

-576 FAITFHRKRRSKTL
+576 FAISFHRKRRSKTL
-590 MHSSLDSIQ
+590 MHSSLDSIP
-599 GVGEKRKLILLK
+599 GVGKKRKSILFK
-611 HFKSIKNIRAATLG
+611 HFKSIKKIRAATLE

-631 GISYKTAEKIKKSLE
+631 GISHKIAEKIKNSMN
-646 SSE
+646 SG

>member
-1 MFSNSQN
+1 
-8 VTINRK
+8 
-14 ISGRTTKAMT
+14 
-24 SNITEFQ
+24 
-31 LIPASKEP
+31 
-39 ASSIKDKLVTVSSQ
+39 
-53 PGVYLMKDVHGK
+53 MKDTHGK

-73 SLKKRLASYFPRIG
+73 SLKKRLASYFARIE
-87 NSTSRMDMK
+87 NSASRMDMK
-96 TEILVQNI
+96 TEILIRNI

-148 DINNPY
+148 DIKDPY
-154 PNLTV
+154 PNLIV
-159 VRKISKD
+159 VRKIAKD
-166 GALYFGPFSSSAA
+166 GALYFGPFASSVA

-187 HKTFKLRKCKQK
+187 HKTFRLRKCKQK
-199 DFKRRTRPCLNYQI
+199 DFNRRTRPCLNYQI
-213 ASCFAPCCLD
+213 GSCLGPCCLE
-223 VDKKNYNDIVKEV
+223 VDNKIYDNIVKEV

-241 GRTPALIKKLKQEM
+241 GKTPDLIKKIKQEM
-255 ISAANVRDYEK
+255 ISAAKVHDFEK

-282 KQVVV
+282 KQVAV

-294 DVLGIAKSEENSIVT
+294 DVLGVARSDENSMLTI
-309 LLFIRSGFLV
+309 LFIRSGFLI
-319 GTRNFIFSETM
+319 GTRNFKFSKTM
-330 STKSEMI
+330 STDPEMI
-337 GAFILQYYDKTHFVP
+337 GEFIRQYYDATRFIP
-352 KEILVPIPLEDA
+352 KEILTPKPPEDA

-371 SNIKGQ
+371 STIKGQ

-383 PKRGKKVRLVKMA
+383 PKRGEKVRLIKMA
-396 CQNAKNS
+396 YQNAQNS
-403 LREHITEVSKDT
+403 LRELIADMSRDS
-415 QLLVRLQQRLKM
+415 QLFIRLQQRLKM
-427 DRLPF
+427 DRTPF

-463 YRKYKLKTAMAKDDY
+463 YRKYKLQTAIAKDDY
-478 ACMAEVLNRR
+478 ACMAEVLYRR
-488 YGKGKTSESYPD
+488 YGKDKTSKPYPD

-507 KGQLSIAVSVI
+507 KGQLNIAFSILT
-518 ASLKLEKEIQL
+518 SLKLEKKIQL
-529 ISIAKKNETKGETQD
+529 ISIAKRNDKKGETQD

-576 FAITFHRKRRSKTL
+576 FAISFHRKRRIKTL

-611 HFKSIKNIRAATLG
+611 HFKSIKKIRAATLE

-631 GISYKTAEKIKKSLE
+631 GISHNLAKTIKNGLS
-646 SSE
+646 

>member
-1 MFSNSQN
+1 M
-8 VTINRK
+8 
-14 ISGRTTKAMT
+14 
-24 SNITEFQ
+24 
-31 LIPASKEP
+31 ASKKIKFESTSVGEDP
-39 ASSIKDKLVTVSSQ
+39 ESSIKDKLAKVSSK
-53 PGVYLMKDVHGK
+53 PGVYLMKDVYGK

-73 SLKKRLASYFPRIG
+73 ILKKRLASYFSRIE
-87 NSTSRMDMK
+87 NSRSRMDMK
-96 TEILVQNI
+96 TEILIRNI
-104 SDFDTIITDSEK
+104 SNFDTIVTDSEK

-148 DINNPY
+148 DIKNPY
-154 PNLTV
+154 PNLAV
-159 VRKISKD
+159 VRKIAKD
-166 GALYFGPFSSSAA
+166 GALYFGPFSSSGA

-199 DFKRRTRPCLNYQI
+199 DFNRRTRPCLNYQI
-213 ASCFAPCCLD
+213 ESCLAPCCLD
-223 VDKKNYNDIVKEV
+223 VDNKTYDDIVKEV
-236 VLFLK
+236 ILFLK
-241 GRTPALIKKLKQEM
+241 GRTPDLIKKIKQEM
-255 ISAANVRDYEK
+255 ISAANVHDYEK

-282 KQVVV
+282 KQVAV

-294 DVLGIAKSEENSIVT
+294 DVLGIARSDENSIVT
-309 LLFIRSGFLV
+309 LLFIRSGFLI
-319 GTRNFIFSETM
+319 GTRNFKFSETM

-337 GAFILQYYDKTHFVP
+337 GAFIRQYYDTTRFIP
-352 KEILVPIPLEDA
+352 KEILVPAPLEDA
-364 FLTEEIL
+364 FLTEEML
-371 SNIKGQ
+371 SKIKGQ
-377 KVKILS
+377 KVKVLS
-383 PKRGKKVRLVKMA
+383 PKRGEKTRLVKMA

-403 LREHITEVSKDT
+403 LRELITEVSKDT
-415 QLLVRLQQRLKM
+415 QLLIRLQQRLKM
-427 DRLPF
+427 DRLPL

-463 YRKYKLKTAMAKDDY
+463 YRKYRLKTAIAKDDY

-488 YGKGKTSESYPD
+488 YGKKNKTSEPYPD

-507 KGQLSIAVSVI
+507 KGQLNIAVSVLT
-518 ASLKLEKEIQL
+518 SLELEKKIQL
-529 ISIAKKNETKGETQD
+529 ISIAKKIGEKGEVQD

-550 QANPV
+550 QVNPV

-576 FAITFHRKRRSKTL
+576 FAISFHRQRRSKTL

-599 GVGEKRKLILLK
+599 GVGKKRKLILFK
-611 HFKSIKNIRAATLG
+611 HFKSIKKIRAATLE

-631 GISYKTAEKIKKSLE
+631 GISYKIAEKIKNSL
-646 SSE
+646 

>member
-1 MFSNSQN
+1 
-8 VTINRK
+8 
-14 ISGRTTKAMT
+14 MT
-24 SNITEFQ
+24 SKKTKFESTSVGQDTE
-31 LIPASKEP
+31 A
-39 ASSIKDKLVTVSSQ
+39 SIKDKLAKVSSK

-73 SLKKRLASYFPRIG
+73 ILKKRLASYFARIE
-87 NSTSRMDMK
+87 NSRSRIDMK
-96 TEILVQNI
+96 TEILIRNI
-104 SDFDTIITDSEK
+104 SNFDTIITDSEK

-148 DINNPY
+148 DIKNPY
-154 PNLTV
+154 PNLAV
-159 VRKISKD
+159 VRKIAKD
-166 GALYFGPFSSSAA
+166 GALYFGPFSSSGA

-199 DFKRRTRPCLNYQI
+199 DFNRRTRPCLNNQI
-213 ASCFAPCCLD
+213 ESCLAPCCLD
-223 VDKKNYNDIVKEV
+223 VDNKTYDDIVKEV
-236 VLFLK
+236 ILFLK
-241 GRTPALIKKLKQEM
+241 GRTPDLIKKIKQEM
-255 ISAANVRDYEK
+255 ISAANVHDYEK
-266 AAVLRDKMFAL
+266 AAILRDKMFAL

-282 KQVVV
+282 KQVSV

-294 DVLGIAKSEENSIVT
+294 DVLGIARSDENSIVT
-309 LLFIRSGFLV
+309 LLFIRSGFLI
-319 GTRNFIFSETM
+319 GTRNFKFSETM

-337 GAFILQYYDKTHFVP
+337 GAFIRQYYDTTRFVP
-352 KEILVPIPLEDA
+352 KEILVPAPLEDA
-364 FLTEEIL
+364 FLTEEML
-371 SNIKGQ
+371 SKIKGQ
-377 KVKILS
+377 KVKVLS
-383 PKRGKKVRLVKMA
+383 PKRGEKARLVEMA

-403 LREHITEVSKDT
+403 LREFITEVSKDT
-415 QLLVRLQQRLKM
+415 QLLIRLQQRLKM

-463 YRKYKLKTAMAKDDY
+463 YRKYRLKTAIAKDDY

-488 YGKGKTSESYPD
+488 YGKKGKTAEPYPD

-507 KGQLSIAVSVI
+507 KGQLNIAISVLT
-518 ASLKLEKEIQL
+518 SLGLEKNIQL
-529 ISIAKKNETKGETQD
+529 ISIAKRIEEKGEIQD

-568 RIRDEAHR
+568 KIRDEAHR
-576 FAITFHRKRRSKTL
+576 FAISFHRKQRSKTL

-599 GVGEKRKLILLK
+599 GVGKKRKLILFK
-611 HFKSIKNIRAATLG
+611 HFKSVKKIRAATLE

-631 GISYKTAEKIKKSLE
+631 GISYNIAKKIKDSLNNE
-646 SSE
+646 

>member
-1 MFSNSQN
+1 
-8 VTINRK
+8 
-14 ISGRTTKAMT
+14 MT
-24 SNITEFQ
+24 SKKTKFESTSVGED
-31 LIPASKEP
+31 PE
-39 ASSIKDKLVTVSSQ
+39 SSIKDKLDKVSSK
-53 PGVYLMKDVHGK
+53 PGVYLMKDVHSK

-73 SLKKRLASYFPRIG
+73 ILKKRLASYFARIEN
-87 NSTSRMDMK
+87 NSRSRLDMK
-96 TEILVQNI
+96 TEILIRNI
-104 SDFDTIITDSEK
+104 SNFDTIITENEK

-133 NVILKDDKRYPSLRL
+133 NVILKDGKRYPSLRL
-148 DINNPY
+148 DIKNPY
-154 PNLTV
+154 PNLSV
-159 VRKISKD
+159 VRKIAKD
-166 GALYFGPFSSSAA
+166 GALYFGPFSSSGA

-199 DFKRRTRPCLNYQI
+199 DFNRRTRPCLNYQI
-213 ASCFAPCCLD
+213 ESCLAPCCLD
-223 VDKKNYNDIVKEV
+223 VDNKTYDDIVKEV
-236 VLFLK
+236 ILFLK
-241 GRTPALIKKLKQEM
+241 GRTPDLIKKIKQEM
-255 ISAANVRDYEK
+255 ISAANVHDYEK

-282 KQVVV
+282 KQVAV

-294 DVLGIAKSEENSIVT
+294 DVIGIARSDENSIVT
-309 LLFIRSGFLV
+309 LLFIRSGFLI
-319 GTRNFIFSETM
+319 GTRNFKFSETM

-337 GAFILQYYDKTHFVP
+337 GTFIRQYYDTTRFVP
-352 KEILVPIPLEDA
+352 KEILVPAPLEDTI
-364 FLTEEIL
+364 LIEEML
-371 SNIKGQ
+371 CKIKGQ
-377 KVKILS
+377 KVRVLS
-383 PKRGKKVRLVKMA
+383 PKRGEKVRLVKMA

-403 LREHITEVSKDT
+403 LRELITEVSKDT
-415 QLLVRLQQRLKM
+415 QLLIRLQQRLKM

-457 KPNKSL
+457 RPNKSL
-463 YRKYKLKTAMAKDDY
+463 YRKYRLKTSMAKDDY

-488 YGKGKTSESYPD
+488 YGKKGKTSEPYPD
-500 ILMVDGG
+500 LLMVDGG
-507 KGQLSIAVSVI
+507 KGQLNIAVSI
-518 ASLKLEKEIQL
+518 LTSLKLEKKIQL
-529 ISIAKKNETKGETQD
+529 ISIAKRIEEKGEMQD

-576 FAITFHRKRRSKTL
+576 FAISFHRKRRSRRL

-599 GVGEKRKLILLK
+599 GVGKKRKLILFN
-611 HFKSIKNIRAATLG
+611 HFKSVKKIRAATLE

-631 GISYKTAEKIKKSLE
+631 GISYNIAKKIKSSLN
-646 SSE
+646 SE

>member
-1 MFSNSQN
+1 
-8 VTINRK
+8 
-14 ISGRTTKAMT
+14 MT
-24 SNITEFQ
+24 SKRKKNELTLAKVDPQFRIKGK
-31 LIPASKEP
+31 LSK
-39 ASSIKDKLVTVSSQ
+39 VSSQ
-53 PGVYLMKDVHGK
+53 SGVYLMKNVHGK

-73 SLKKRLASYFPRIG
+73 NLKKRLASYFTRIG
-87 NSTSRMDMK
+87 NTTSQTDMK
-96 TEILVQNI
+96 TEILIRNI

-121 ESNLIKRYKPRY
+121 ESNLIKRFKPRY

-154 PNLTV
+154 PNLVV
-159 VRKISKD
+159 VRKIAKD

-199 DFKRRTRPCLNYQI
+199 EFKRRTRPCLNYQI
-213 ASCFAPCCLD
+213 GSCLGPCCLEINSQVYD
-223 VDKKNYNDIVKEV
+223 DIVKEV

-241 GRTPALIKKLKQEM
+241 GRTPDLIKKIKQDM
-255 ISAANVRDYEK
+255 ISAANEHEYEK

-277 EQTLE
+277 EETLS
-282 KQVVV
+282 KQVAV
-287 TNDFKDR
+287 TNDFIDR
-294 DVLGIAKSEENSIVT
+294 DVFGIAQSDENSMLTI
-309 LLFIRSGFLV
+309 LFIRSGYLI
-319 GTRNFIFSETM
+319 GTRNFKFSNTM
-330 STKSEMI
+330 STESEMI
-337 GAFILQYYDKTHFVP
+337 GEFIRQYYDSTRFVP
-352 KEILVPIPLEDA
+352 KEILIPRPLEDA
-364 FLTEEIL
+364 FLTEEML
-371 SNIKGQ
+371 SDIKGQ

-383 PKRGKKVRLVKMA
+383 PKRGEKFRLINLA
-396 CQNAKNS
+396 DQNAKNS
-403 LREHITEVSKDT
+403 LRELIVEVAKDY

-427 DRLPF
+427 DRIPI

-442 SGKDAVSCMVVFEKG
+442 SGKDAVSCMVVFENG

-463 YRKYKLKTAMAKDDY
+463 YRKYRLKTATAKDDY
-478 ACMAEVLNRR
+478 ACMAEVLSRR
-488 YGKGKTSESYPD
+488 YGKKTPSEPNPD

-507 KGQLSIAVSVI
+507 KGQLSIAVSVLT
-518 ASLKLEKEIQL
+518 SLKLEKNIQL
-529 ISIAKKNETKGETQD
+529 ISIAKRNEKKGETQD

-576 FAITFHRKRRSKTL
+576 FAISFHRKRRIKTL
-590 MHSSLDSIQ
+590 MNSSLDSIQ

-611 HFKSIKNIRAATLG
+611 HFKSIKKIRAATLE

-631 GISYKTAEKIKKSLE
+631 GISYKIAEKIKNSL
-646 SSE
+646 